1 MPHKK
6 SKQPAYRHRVLRGK
20 HKAVV
25 TLVDAVTKKVK
36 DHFLGEW
43 NSPESRIR
51 YNQTLAQWEARGRRL
66 EEPNQNRA
74 EASVVEMVAAYWEG
88 LAGRIYCP
96 SEARHIRVAWQGL
109 VDLFGTEPIRTFTP
123 NKLRL
128 VRKAMVQRGWS
139 RRYINR
145 QVYRAVRI
153 FKWGV
158 GHDFCPALVVTA
170 LEAVPPL
177 RCGETAAPE
186 TEPVGPV
193 DVNRVA
199 RVKPYLSPVLRDVVE
214 LQLLTGAR
222 ASEILN
228 LRTRDICFD
237 DPACWQAVLTK
248 HKMSHKTAKPRT
260 LFFGPAAQAILQPY
274 LLRPEDAYLFSPAES
289 ARKRREERSQQR
301 QTPLSCG
308 NIPGSNLKDEPQR
321 RPGPRYSTEAYG
333 HAIYFACEQ
342 ALAMPGHY
350 LPNAADQLRPEDGPE
365 QIGRKNHRR
374 RQRAKLRARWHAR
387 YGWHSHQLRHT
398 AATVFRKAFGAEAA
412 SILLGHSSMELTD
425 AVYAER
431 DLEKAKAV
439 IAKIG

>member
-1 MPHKK
+1 MQRQK

-25 TLVDAVTKKVK
+25 TLVDAVTKQVK

-51 YNQTLAQWEARGRRL
+51 YNQVLAQWEARGRRL

-88 LAGRIYCP
+88 LAGRIYCR
-96 SEARHIRVAWQGL
+96 SEARHIRVAWQVL

-139 RRYINR
+139 RKYINR
-145 QVYRAVRI
+145 QVYRTVRI

-193 DVNRVA
+193 DVARVA

-214 LQLLTGAR
+214 LQLLSGA
-222 ASEILN
+222 
-228 LRTRDICFD
+228 
-237 DPACWQAVLTK
+237 
-248 HKMSHKTAKPRT
+248 
-260 LFFGPAAQAILQPY
+260 GPA
-274 LLRPEDAYLFSPAES
+274 RF
-289 ARKRREERSQQR
+289 
-301 QTPLSCG
+301 
-308 NIPGSNLKDEPQR
+308 
-321 RPGPRYSTEAYG
+321 
-333 HAIYFACEQ
+333 
-342 ALAMPGHY
+342 
-350 LPNAADQLRPEDGPE
+350 
-365 QIGRKNHRR
+365 
-374 RQRAKLRARWHAR
+374 
-387 YGWHSHQLRHT
+387 
-398 AATVFRKAFGAEAA
+398 
-412 SILLGHSSMELTD
+412 
-425 AVYAER
+425 
-431 DLEKAKAV
+431 
-439 IAKIG
+439 